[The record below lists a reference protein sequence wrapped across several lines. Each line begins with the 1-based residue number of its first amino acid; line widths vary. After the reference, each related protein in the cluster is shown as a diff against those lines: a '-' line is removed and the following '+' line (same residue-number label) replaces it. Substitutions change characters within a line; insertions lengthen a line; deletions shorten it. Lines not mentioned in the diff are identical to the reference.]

1 MTDQDDRAARRA
13 EDRERRAQE
22 RVAAAVART
31 EHRAVE
37 RDAAG
42 RRREEAREARRHEEE
57 QRRTALATE
66 RDARPRRRASTGAL
80 SRTGEKPVERDTRN
94 YATDKDP
101 ARIRTL
107 AARGATPAAL
117 AAVFGISVAEV
128 EAVLAAD

>member
-1 MTDQDDRAARRA
+1 MNDWDERAARRA

-31 EHRAVE
+31 EQRAVE
-37 RDAAG
+37 REAG
-42 RRREEAREARRHEEE
+42 ARRREEARTARRVEEE
-57 QRRTALATE
+57 QRRATLAEE
-66 RDARPRRRASTGAL
+66 RDARPRRRQSTGGLA
-80 SRTGEKPVERDTRN
+80 RTGERTVERDTRH

-101 ARIRTL
+101 ARIRML